1 MEHEL
6 FWGPNSEISQ
16 SWEDMHNLYFS
27 SYFDMVDAFPIDGW
41 MLTRER

>member
-27 SYFDMVDAFPIDGW
+27 SYFDMVDAFFP
-41 MLTRER
+41 LNLLFNYFQ